1 MISICTWGSPWQKNI
16 HINKTPCLYLKFCF
30 CHSIV
35 DLAKYVSKLDSG
47 YNVQQF
53 GTEESGT
60 KIRSVEGVLAILKG
74 VNNVWQVSVR
84 KKVGLPI
91 PLTNAR
97 LSWTAVPPWSP
108 DD

>member
-1 MISICTWGSPWQKNI
+1 MCAWGSHWQKNI
-16 HINKTPCLYLKFCF
+16 HINKTPCLHLKFCF

-60 KIRSVEGVLAILKG
+60 KIRSVEGVLAILKR
-74 VNNVWQVSVR
+74 VNNVW
-84 KKVGLPI
+84 
-91 PLTNAR
+91 PLEVAGQR
-97 LSWTAVPPWSP
+97 EEEGWLAHPPEQCKAVLDRSTTLESR
-108 DD
+108 

>member
-1 MISICTWGSPWQKNI
+1 MGQPRGKNI
-16 HINKTPCLYLKFCF
+16 HINKTPCLHLKFCF
-30 CHSIV
+30 CHSRV
-35 DLAKYVSKLDSG
+35 DLAKYVSKLNPG

-53 GTEESGT
+53 STEESGT

-97 LSWTAVPPWSP
+97 LSRTAEPPWSP
-108 DD
+108 HD